1 MLKAKNI
8 TELKNFPIKWYEPE
22 DLRGLSKITL
32 KPVMQLIQPLVSSSS
47 GIDILWQ
54 SSLLFTKEENCPRWN
69 GFIQEHF
76 HGEHNRESEIFILP
90 IINMSASDENSIY
103 STLLSITDQAQ
114 ALHIDTPCVTFD
126 QPLWIKALNIAV
138 SMKLNIVVRL
148 GVFQTM
154 MRFLGSIGYLVEG
167 SSLERLFEAV
177 YAKNTVPHIMSGK
190 AVSRALRA
198 HLLVESALTC
208 VLLDKCTSWKDS
220 QDTFRLVFSNLQQGE
235 LSIDE
240 VNDDVHVI
248 KLQNEFETG
257 KHELSKKL
265 RAAKLWIQYLD

>member
-54 SSLLFTKEENCPRWN
+54 SSLLFTKEENCPSWN

-103 STLLSITDQAQ
+103 STLLFITDQAQ

-220 QDTFRLVFSNLQQGE
+220 QDTFHLVFSNLQQGE